1 MIECAVWWATP
12 LPADPEFLALLTSV
26 EHGRFDAY
34 RQEIDRRRFLTG
46 RVLAKTIAGQRLG
59 LEAGAVEFDATCDG
73 CGKPHGA
80 PRVPGAALA
89 LSISH
94 SGDRIGVAF
103 TEGAPVG
110 LDVETANRTVED
122 SLIEYAL
129 NDTERESLAALSAE
143 ARSAAF
149 FTFWTRKEALLKA
162 TGRGLRL
169 PLQSITLSP
178 AGEPARL
185 LGSGEAALSPER
197 TRMADLDPGEGYR
210 AAVAVLTPDDI
221 KVTEHT
227 WQLP

>member
-1 MIECAVWWATP
+1 MIECAVWWAAP
-12 LPADPEFLALLTSV
+12 LPAAPEFLALLTPV
-26 EHGRFDAY
+26 EEGRYEAY
-34 RQEIDRRRFLTG
+34 RQDIDRRRFLTG
-46 RVLAKTIAGQRLG
+46 RVLARTVAGQRLG
-59 LEAGAVEFDATCDG
+59 VEPGSVEFDATCDG

-80 PRVPGAALA
+80 PRVPGAQLA

-110 LDVETANRTVED
+110 LDVETAGRKVED

-129 NDTERESLAALSAE
+129 NDTERQSLHALSAE
-143 ARSAAF
+143 ERSAAF

-169 PLQSITLSP
+169 PLRGITLSP
-178 AGEPARL
+178 AGESARL
-185 LGSGEAALSPER
+185 VSSAESVLTPEH

-210 AAVAVLTPDDI
+210 AAVAVLTPEDI